1 MKPAAMRRR
10 TPLLVSLLLLATG
23 LGLACHLDEL
33 LRAPPPPGQSE
44 DGDGSSSNV
53 TAVGLVFTVQPGS
66 ARRATAI
73 SPAIEVTA
81 VDRSGNTAGAFTGEV
96 RVSLADN
103 PGNAQLAGNT
113 TQQASGGRAQFTN
126 LALNQAGVGYR
137 LSARAD
143 GLVSAT
149 SAAFDVSQRPP
160 SDLERV
166 SGDDQTDTVLATLDP
181 YVIRVSDDAGEPVA
195 GVEIRWEPDGG
206 SVSPPVSVTDALGEA
221 RTEHTLGPE
230 AREYRVAAST
240 PELPGRLITFTSQ
253 ARAGAAALLVFTQQ
267 PTDTD
272 RGRRI
277 QPPVVVT
284 ATDQFGNTVTGYTTI
299 VIMDIAPGTGTPGAR
314 LEGDRSRVPS
324 NGSAT
329 FNDLKI
335 DDIGFGYRLLAT
347 SGALSVVSSPFNILL
362 LGEDDALSAGPE
374 LRR

>member
-1 MKPAAMRRR
+1 
-10 TPLLVSLLLLATG
+10 
-23 LGLACHLDEL
+23 
-33 LRAPPPPGQSE
+33 
-44 DGDGSSSNV
+44 
-53 TAVGLVFTVQPGS
+53 
-66 ARRATAI
+66 
-73 SPAIEVTA
+73 
-81 VDRSGNTAGAFTGEV
+81 
-96 RVSLADN
+96 
-103 PGNAQLAGNT
+103 
-113 TQQASGGRAQFTN
+113 
-126 LALNQAGVGYR
+126 
-137 LSARAD
+137 
-143 GLVSAT
+143 
-149 SAAFDVSQRPP
+149 
-160 SDLERV
+160 
-166 SGDDQTDTVLATLDP
+166 
-181 YVIRVSDDAGEPVA
+181 VIRVSDDAGEPVA